1 MPLWSNPF
9 VVSDK
14 EVLGSILDTFNL
26 IVNRICHFKMCWLSA
41 HSDKIMERKKQTK
54 GGAVD
59 AERSRALLVREI
71 NEKQKIPGSP
81 PAREIFK
88 K

>member
-1 MPLWSNPF
+1 ML
-9 VVSDK
+9 VVSTLRQNNG
-14 EVLGSILDTFNL
+14 EVKNP
-26 IVNRICHFKMCWLSA
+26 
-41 HSDKIMERKKQTK
+41 K
-54 GGAVD
+54 GVAVD